1 VQRYIFHSDA
11 ESIELKYVSGAE
23 GLGVPPVD
31 IESTKG
37 YRQDGVTVHGV
48 DYQPRVFTLSF
59 GIAGKNFLAA
69 ADERRKVARFF
80 ADKKPKKFVY
90 MRDNFTAYLYPVYL
104 MGGFETPIASSR
116 LMPSVV
122 QFMAGDP
129 YFKNDIPSTSAA
141 IEEPLLEW
149 PEDGLELVEGGLEL
163 STSTTRLSVKN
174 NGDVQSDAII
184 RFIGPA
190 VTPYIENLTTGERI
204 EVDRTLDE
212 GEVLEINSMT
222 GRVDIIEDDER
233 HNAFNFISD
242 ESEFITLAPGQN
254 EIEFGSAGGALGYI
268 EIRGIERYAG
278 I

>member
-1 VQRYIFHSDA
+1 MQRYIFHSDA
-11 ESIELKYVSGAE
+11 ESLELKYVSEAE
-23 GLGVPPVD
+23 GLGVPLVD

-190 VTPYIENLTTGERI
+190 VTPYVENKTTGERI
-204 EVDRTLDE
+204 EVERTLDE

-222 GRVDIIEDDER
+222 GRVDIIGDDER

-242 ESEFITLAPGQN
+242 DSELITLAPGQN
-254 EIEFGSAGGALGYI
+254 EIEFGLLA
-268 EIRGIERYAG
+268 ERWG
-278 I
+278 TSK

>member
-1 VQRYIFHSDA
+1 VQRYIFHSDT
-11 ESIELKYVSGAE
+11 ESLELKYVSEAE

-59 GIAGKNFLAA
+59 GVAGKNFLAA
-69 ADERRKVARFF
+69 ANERRKVARFF

-90 MRDNFTAYLYPVYL
+90 MRDNFTVYLYPVYL
-104 MGGFETPIASSR
+104 MGGYETPIASSR
-116 LMPSVV
+116 LMPGIV

-129 YFKNDIPSTSAA
+129 YFKNDIPSTSAV

-149 PEDGLELVEGGLEL
+149 PEDGLELPEEGIEL
-163 STSTTRLSVKN
+163 SATTTKLMVYN

-204 EVDRTLDE
+204 EVERTLDE

-222 GRVDIIEDDER
+222 GRVDIIGDGER
-233 HNAFNFISD
+233 HNAFNFITD
-242 ESEFITLAPGQN
+242 DSELLTLAPGTN

-268 EIRGIERYAG
+268 EIRGIERYAS

>member
-1 VQRYIFHSDA
+1 MQRFIFYSDTD
-11 ESIELKYVSGAE
+11 SLELRYVSEAT
-23 GLGVPPVD
+23 GLGVPSVD

-48 DYQPRVFTLSF
+48 DYQPRVFSLSF
-59 GIAGKNFLAA
+59 GVKGKNFLAA
-69 ADERRKVARFF
+69 ADERRKIARFF

-90 MRDNFTAYLYPVYL
+90 MRDNFSVYLYPVYL
-104 MGGFETPIASSR
+104 MGGYETPIASSR

-129 YFKNDIPSTSAA
+129 YFKNDIPATSAV

-149 PEDGLELVEGGLEL
+149 PEDGLELPEDGIEL
-163 STSTTRLSVKN
+163 SATTTKLMVYN

-184 RFIGPA
+184 RFVGPA
-190 VTPYIENLTTGERI
+190 VTPYVENQTTGERI
-204 EVDRTLDE
+204 EVDRELDE
-212 GEVLEINSMT
+212 GDVLEINSET
-222 GRVDIIEDDER
+222 GRVDIIDVDGR
-233 HNAFNFISD
+233 HNAFNYITD
-242 ESEFITLAPGQN
+242 DSEFITLAPGDN

>member
-1 VQRYIFHSDA
+1 MQRFIFYSDTD
-11 ESIELKYVSGAE
+11 SLELRYVSEAT
-23 GLGVPPVD
+23 GLGVPSVD

-48 DYQPRVFTLSF
+48 DYQPRVFSLSF

-104 MGGFETPIASSR
+104 MGGYETPIASSR

-129 YFKNDIPSTSAA
+129 YFKNDIPATSAV

-149 PEDGLELVEGGLEL
+149 PEDGLELPEDGIEL
-163 STSTTRLSVKN
+163 SATTTKLMVYN

-184 RFIGPA
+184 RFVGPA
-190 VTPYIENLTTGERI
+190 VTPYVENQTTGERI
-204 EVDRTLDE
+204 EVDRELDE
-212 GEVLEINSMT
+212 GDVLEINSET
-222 GRVDIIEDDER
+222 GRVDIIDVDGR
-233 HNAFNFISD
+233 HNAFNYITD
-242 ESEFITLAPGQN
+242 DSEFITLAPGDN